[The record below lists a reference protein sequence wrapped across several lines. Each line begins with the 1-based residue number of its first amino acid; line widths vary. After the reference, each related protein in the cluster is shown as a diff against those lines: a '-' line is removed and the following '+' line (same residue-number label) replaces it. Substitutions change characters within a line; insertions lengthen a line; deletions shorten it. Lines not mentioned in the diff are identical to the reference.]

1 MMLVMASIKVR
12 RDLVRDVDAAES
24 ESEELDRLAQET
36 REKGVSWKSLKAE
49 LGL

>member
-1 MMLVMASIKVR
+1 MSMMASVKIKRDQVR
-12 RDLVRDVDAAES
+12 EVESRES
-24 ESEELDRLAQET
+24 EAEELDRLAKQT